1 MAAEDTTLNDNQY
14 LTFVLENE
22 LFALNIGSVRE
33 VLELTSITKVPR
45 TPEFIRGVINLRGR
59 AVPVVDLRMKFG
71 MGETR
76 RTVNTCIIIVEVE
89 LDGESTVLGALADS
103 VQEVY
108 EMESSQ
114 IEPPPR
120 MGTRIKAEFITGMG
134 KSGDR
139 FIVILDINKVF
150 SAEELTLAADAGR
163 GQPLAEGR
171 EVAVDAGA

>member
-1 MAAEDTTLNDNQY
+1 MAADDTALNDNQY

-89 LDGESTVLGALADS
+89 LDGEATVLGALADS

-150 SAEELTLAADAGR
+150 SAEELSLAADAGR
-163 GQPLAEGR
+163 GPAMAEGR

>member
-1 MAAEDTTLNDNQY
+1 MAADDATLNDNQY

-89 LDGESTVLGALADS
+89 LDGEATVLGALADS

-150 SAEELTLAADAGR
+150 SAEELSLAADAGR
-163 GQPLAEGR
+163 GQTMPEGR
-171 EVAVDAGA
+171 GVAVDAGA

>member
-1 MAAEDTTLNDNQY
+1 MASDDTTLNDNQY

-163 GQPLAEGR
+163 GQPVSEGR

>member
-1 MAAEDTTLNDNQY
+1 MAADDTTLNDNQY

-120 MGTRIKAEFITGMG
+120 MGTRIKTEFIIGMG

-163 GQPLAEGR
+163 GQPVSEGR